1 MNGRPSLLMVMAA
14 VATLSTVA
22 NAIAAAPASDL
33 PQTRLGTAINQDLAK
48 RDQSG
53 AARNRALSLRE
64 QVARAAEE
72 RIKANA
78 RARQQEAAAAAAAA
92 ATASA
97 APGDKAIAPNA
108 QYDDLARIY
117 QAMKPARAALV
128 LEQLDMDVQMQVAQ
142 RMRQRSTAMILAA
155 MTPAGAA
162 DLSMSLARKTP
173 RRRVVPPIPKPAAAA
188 PAAAPIPGPAMQT
201 AGR

>member
-1 MNGRPSLLMVMAA
+1 MSGRPSLLMVMAA

-92 ATASA
+92 ASA
-97 APGDKAIAPNA
+97 APGDKATAQNA
-108 QYDDLARIY
+108 QFDDLARIY

-188 PAAAPIPGPAMQT
+188 PAAAPIPGPATPT

>member
-78 RARQQEAAAAAAAA
+78 RARQQETAAAAAAG
-92 ATASA
+92 ASA
-97 APGDKAIAPNA
+97 APGDKATAQNA
-108 QYDDLARIY
+108 QFDDLARIY

-188 PAAAPIPGPAMQT
+188 PAAAPIPGPATPT

>member
-1 MNGRPSLLMVMAA
+1 
-14 VATLSTVA
+14 
-22 NAIAAAPASDL
+22 
-33 PQTRLGTAINQDLAK
+33 
-48 RDQSG
+48 
-53 AARNRALSLRE
+53 
-64 QVARAAEE
+64 VARAAEE

-78 RARQQEAAAAAAAA
+78 RARQQEAAAAAT

-97 APGDKAIAPNA
+97 APGDKTTAQNA
-108 QYDDLARIY
+108 QFDDLARIY

-155 MTPAGAA
+155 MSPAGAA

-173 RRRVVPPIPKPAAAA
+173 RRRVVPPIPKPAAAV
-188 PAAAPIPGPAMQT
+188 PVAAPIPGPAMQT

>member
-1 MNGRPSLLMVMAA
+1 MSGRPSLLMVMAA

-33 PQTRLGTAINQDLAK
+33 PPTRLGTAINQDLAK

-92 ATASA
+92 ASA
-97 APGDKAIAPNA
+97 APGDKATAQNA
-108 QYDDLARIY
+108 QFDDLARIY

-188 PAAAPIPGPAMQT
+188 PAAAPIPGPATPT

>member
-1 MNGRPSLLMVMAA
+1 MSGRPSLLMVMAA

-78 RARQQEAAAAAAAA
+78 RARQQEAAAAAA

-173 RRRVVPPIPKPAAAA
+173 RRRVVPPVPKPAAAV

>member
-1 MNGRPSLLMVMAA
+1 MSGRPSLLMVMAA

-78 RARQQEAAAAAAAA
+78 RARQQETAAAAAAA
-92 ATASA
+92 ASA

-173 RRRVVPPIPKPAAAA
+173 RRRVVPPVPKPAAAV

>member
-1 MNGRPSLLMVMAA
+1 MSGRPSLLMVMAA

-48 RDQSG
+48 RNQSG

-78 RARQQEAAAAAAAA
+78 RARQQETAAAAAAA
-92 ATASA
+92 ASA
-97 APGDKAIAPNA
+97 APGDKATAQNA
-108 QYDDLARIY
+108 QFDDLARIY

-155 MTPAGAA
+155 MSPAGAA

-173 RRRVVPPIPKPAAAA
+173 RRRVVPPIPKPAAAV
-188 PAAAPIPGPAMQT
+188 PAAAPIPGPAT
-201 AGR
+201 PAAGR

>member
-1 MNGRPSLLMVMAA
+1 MSGRPSLLMVMAA

-78 RARQQEAAAAAAAA
+78 RARQQETAAAAAAG
-92 ATASA
+92 ASA
-97 APGDKAIAPNA
+97 APGDKATAQNA
-108 QYDDLARIY
+108 QFDDLARIY

-155 MTPAGAA
+155 MSPAGAA

-173 RRRVVPPIPKPAAAA
+173 RRRVVPPIPKPAAAV
-188 PAAAPIPGPAMQT
+188 PVAAPIPGPAMQT

>member
-1 MNGRPSLLMVMAA
+1 MSGRPSLLMVMAA

-33 PQTRLGTAINQDLAK
+33 PPTRLGTAINQDLAK

-78 RARQQEAAAAAAAA
+78 RARQQEAAAAAA

-173 RRRVVPPIPKPAAAA
+173 RRRVVPPVPKPAAAV

>member
-1 MNGRPSLLMVMAA
+1 MSGRPSLLMVMAA

-53 AARNRALSLRE
+53 AARNRALGLRE

-78 RARQQEAAAAAAAA
+78 RARQQEAAAAAA

-173 RRRVVPPIPKPAAAA
+173 RRRVVPPIPKPAAAV

>member
-33 PQTRLGTAINQDLAK
+33 PQTRLGTAINQDLAR

-78 RARQQEAAAAAAAA
+78 RARQQEAAVAAA

-173 RRRVVPPIPKPAAAA
+173 RRRVVPPIPKPAAAV

>member
-1 MNGRPSLLMVMAA
+1 MSGRPSLLMVMAA

-78 RARQQEAAAAAAAA
+78 RARQQEAAAAAAA
-92 ATASA
+92 TASA

-155 MTPAGAA
+155 MSPAGAA

-173 RRRVVPPIPKPAAAA
+173 RRRVVPPVPKPAAAV

>member
-1 MNGRPSLLMVMAA
+1 M
-14 VATLSTVA
+14 
-22 NAIAAAPASDL
+22 
-33 PQTRLGTAINQDLAK
+33 
-48 RDQSG
+48 
-53 AARNRALSLRE
+53 
-64 QVARAAEE
+64 ARAAEE

-78 RARQQEAAAAAAAA
+78 RARQQEAAAAAT

-97 APGDKAIAPNA
+97 APGDKTTAQNA
-108 QYDDLARIY
+108 QFDDLARIY

-155 MTPAGAA
+155 MSPAGAA

-173 RRRVVPPIPKPAAAA
+173 RRRVVPPIPKPAAAV
-188 PAAAPIPGPAMQT
+188 PVAAPIPGPAMQT

>member
-78 RARQQEAAAAAAAA
+78 RARQQETAAAAAAA
-92 ATASA
+92 ASA

-173 RRRVVPPIPKPAAAA
+173 RRRVVPPIPKPAAAV

>member
-1 MNGRPSLLMVMAA
+1 MLDWPRP
-14 VATLSTVA
+14 
-22 NAIAAAPASDL
+22 PASDL

-78 RARQQEAAAAAAAA
+78 RARQQEAAAAAA
-92 ATASA
+92 TASA

-128 LEQLDMDVQMQVAQ
+128 FEQLDMDVQMQVAQ

-155 MTPAGAA
+155 MSPVGAA

-173 RRRVVPPIPKPAAAA
+173 RRRIVPPVPKPAAAV
-188 PAAAPIPGPAMQT
+188 PAAAPVPNPAMQA